1 MIAGKV
7 LERGGQGDLLNA
19 TNELIAQIK
28 LLRDFTPQPFVFLKS
43 RTALSSNV
51 ADNVLI
57 SEGQPVP
64 AGFRAS
70 VRDFNLVFST
80 VAGTLKIVTLD
91 QNRNVL
97 QEILRDI
104 TVTTNGIGETVL
116 DEGERLAVVGQT
128 AGAGT
133 FEVYCTGNKQRF
145 RI

>member
-1 MIAGKV
+1 MIAGRV
-7 LERGGQGDLLNA
+7 LQQDNQGDLLNA